1 MAKLDFIKENLK
13 ELHGSG
19 LYNVIR
25 TLEGANDPWVKIDGK
40 KCLNLTANNYLGLAN
55 HPESVKAAKE
65 AIDKYGVGAGAVRS
79 IAGTMDIHIQLEKA
93 LAKFKER
100 EACIVFQSGFNANS
114 GVIPTIIRKEDAIFS
129 DELNHASV
137 IDGCRLSKAEI
148 LRYKHNNMNELEN
161 LLKEK
166 RSNYERAY
174 IITDGVFS
182 MDGDIA
188 DLKTI
193 ADLGEKY
200 DCVTMV
206 DDAHGEGVLGK
217 GGRGVVNHFGLGD
230 RIDIEVGTLSKA
242 FGSAGGF
249 VAGSK
254 DLIDWLKQR
263 GRPFLFSNALSPC
276 EAAALLRNVKLLE
289 ESEELVNKLWDN
301 SKYFKANMKEA
312 GFDIGHSETPITP
325 VMLGEASIA
334 HGMSK
339 KLFENDV
346 FAMALGYPTVP
357 KGKARIRVMVSAGHN
372 KKDLDYGIEK
382 FIDIGKEFNVIK

>member
-1 MAKLDFIKENLK
+1 MPKLDFIKDDLK
-13 ELHGSG
+13 DLQDSG

-25 TLEGANDPWVKIDGK
+25 TLEGANDPWVKIDGNK
-40 KCLNLTANNYLGLAN
+40 RLNLTSNNYLGLAN
-55 HPESVKAAKE
+55 HPEMVQAAKD

-79 IAGTMDIHIQLEKA
+79 IAGTMDLHIKLEES
-93 LAKFKER
+93 LARFKER
-100 EACIVFQSGFNANS
+100 EACIVFQSGFCSNS
-114 GVIPTIIRKEDAIFS
+114 GVIPTIIRKTDVIFS
-129 DELNHASV
+129 DSLNHASV
-137 IDGCRLSKAEI
+137 IDGCRLTKAPI
-148 LRYKHNNMNELEN
+148 IRYEHNDMADLEAKI
-161 LLKEK
+161 KENQ
-166 RSNYERAY
+166 NYERKY

-188 DLKTI
+188 DLKTV

-200 DCVTMV
+200 DCTTFV

-217 GGRGVVNHFGLGD
+217 GGRGVVNHLGLGD

-242 FGSAGGF
+242 FGCAGGF
-249 VAGSK
+249 ACGTK

-263 GRPFLFSNALSPC
+263 GRPFLFSNALSPS
-276 EAAALLRNVKLLE
+276 EAAGCLKAIELLE
-289 ESEELVNKLWDN
+289 KSEDLVNTLWDN

-325 VMLGEASIA
+325 VMLGEASTA

-339 KLFENDV
+339 RLFEENI

-357 KGKARIRVMVSAGHN
+357 KGKARIRVMVSAGHT
-372 KKDLDYGIEK
+372 KEDLDYGIEK
-382 FIDIGKEFNVIK
+382 FISIGKEFSVIK

>member
-1 MAKLDFIKENLK
+1 MAKLDFLK
-13 ELHGSG
+13 DELNALYESG
-19 LYNVIR
+19 LYNKIR

-40 KCLNLTANNYLGLAN
+40 KCLNLTSNNYLGLAN
-55 HPESVKAAKE
+55 HPEMVKAAKD

-79 IAGTMDIHIQLEKA
+79 IAGTMDIHIALEKA
-93 LAKFKER
+93 LANFKGR
-100 EACIVFQSGFNANS
+100 EACIVFQSGFTSNA
-114 GVIPTIIRKEDAIFS
+114 GVIPAIIRKTDIIFS

-137 IDGCRLSKAEI
+137 IDGCRLSKAKI
-148 LRYKHNNMNELEN
+148 VRYNHNDMTDLEN
-161 LLKEK
+161 KIKEN
-166 RSNYERAY
+166 SEHERKY

-188 DLKTI
+188 DLKTV

-200 DCVTMV
+200 NCVTMV

-217 GGRGVVNHFGLGD
+217 GGRGVVNHLGLGE
-230 RIDIEVGTLSKA
+230 RIDVEIGTLSKA
-242 FGSAGGF
+242 FGCAGGF

-254 DLIDWLKQR
+254 ELVEWLKQR
-263 GRPFLFSNALSPC
+263 GRPFLFSNALSPSEVAGC
-276 EAAALLRNVKLLE
+276 LKAIELLE
-289 ESEELVNKLWDN
+289 RSEELVDKLWEN
-301 SKYFKANMKEA
+301 SKYFKSTMKEA

-339 KLFENDV
+339 RLFEEDV

-357 KGKARIRVMVSAGHN
+357 KGKARIRVMVSAGHG
-372 KKDLDYGIEK
+372 KEDLDYGIER
-382 FIDIGKEFNVIK
+382 FIKIGKEFGVIK

>member
-1 MAKLDFIKENLK
+1 MPKLDFITEQLS
-13 ELHGSG
+13 ELHESG

-25 TLEGANDPWVKIDGK
+25 TLEGANDPWTMIGGEKR
-40 KCLNLTANNYLGLAN
+40 LNLTSNNYLGLAN
-55 HPESVKAAKE
+55 HPDIVKAAKD
-65 AIDKYGVGAGAVRS
+65 AIDKYGVGAGAVRT
-79 IAGTMDIHIQLEKA
+79 IAGTMDVHIKLEEA
-93 LAKFKER
+93 LAKFKDR
-100 EACIVFQSGFNANS
+100 EAVIVFQSGFNSNS
-114 GVIPTIIRKEDAIFS
+114 GVIPTIIRKEDVIIS

-137 IDGCRLSKAEI
+137 IDGCRLSGAKIA
-148 LRYKHNNMNELEN
+148 RYKHNDMTDLERVIKDN
-161 LLKEK
+161 SE
-166 RSNYERAY
+166 YERKY

-188 DLKTI
+188 NLKTI

-217 GGRGVVNHFGLGD
+217 GGRGVVNHLGLGD

-242 FGSAGGF
+242 FGCAGGF
-249 VAGSK
+249 VAGSR
-254 DLIDWLKQR
+254 DLIDWIKQR
-263 GRPFLFSNALSPC
+263 GRPFLFSNALSPS
-276 EAAALLRNVKLLE
+276 EAAGCLRGIGILE
-289 ESEELVNKLWDN
+289 KSEYLVTKLWDN
-301 SKYFKANMKEA
+301 SKYFKYSMKEA
-312 GFDIGHSETPITP
+312 GFDIGRSETPITP

-339 KLFENDV
+339 RLFEENV

-357 KGKARIRVMVSAGHN
+357 KGKARIRVMVSAGHS

-382 FIDIGKEFNVIK
+382 FINIGKEFNIIS